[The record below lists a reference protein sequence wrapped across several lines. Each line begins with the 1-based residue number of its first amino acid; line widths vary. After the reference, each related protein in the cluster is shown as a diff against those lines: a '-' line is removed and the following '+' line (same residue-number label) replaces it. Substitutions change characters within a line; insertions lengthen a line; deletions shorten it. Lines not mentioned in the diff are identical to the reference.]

1 MYGLSYLVPRVCWM
15 TFLILMLVWICKTQ
29 NGFAY
34 TNTKMGSQGYLNR
47 KAHGSKDDHQVH
59 VHVSISYFD
68 GFSLLLESTP
78 LIYGLWLQTTI
89 SS

>member
-47 KAHGSKDDHQVH
+47 KAHGSKMIIKCMYTCRYRTLTALV
-59 VHVSISYFD
+59 FC
-68 GFSLLLESTP
+68 
-78 LIYGLWLQTTI
+78 
-89 SS
+89 